1 MPALGHRD
9 SVRRIRLALAALGLV
24 LVAGTLG
31 YVVLGF
37 GVLDALYQTVTT
49 VTTVGFREVHPL
61 SAAGKLFTIVLI
73 LVGVGT
79 ALYTFGIVLEA
90 FIEGDLRQHLERR
103 RMDQKISRMVGS
115 SG

>member
-49 VTTVGFREVHPL
+49 VGSGQFLANPTSDTRLEPRTILIALGTPAQLDSVRRH
-61 SAAGKLFTIVLI
+61 AGP
-73 LVGVGT
+73 
-79 ALYTFGIVLEA
+79 
-90 FIEGDLRQHLERR
+90 H
-103 RMDQKISRMVGS
+103 
-115 SG
+115 